1 MTVSRRFFLYMSLP
15 VPESQHAEGPN
26 EPDIVVFAD
35 YARQEL
41 L

>member
-1 MTVSRRFFLYMSLP
+1 MTVYRRFFLYMSLP
-15 VPESQHAEGPN
+15 VPESQLAEGLN

>member
-1 MTVSRRFFLYMSLP
+1 MTVYRRFFPYLP
-15 VPESQHAEGPN
+15 LPLPESQLAEGPN